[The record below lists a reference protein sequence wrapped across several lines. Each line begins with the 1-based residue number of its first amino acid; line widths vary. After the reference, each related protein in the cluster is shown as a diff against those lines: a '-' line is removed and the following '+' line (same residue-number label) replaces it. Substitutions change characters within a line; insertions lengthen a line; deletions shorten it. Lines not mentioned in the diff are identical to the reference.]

1 MARFRQTICACSTGF
16 WIVAKAKRTH
26 RKPAIGYV
34 PYAKDINVK
43 NTDVTEETLDKL
55 LYVDKETLGRA
66 EAEEIEKYYDDNFG
80 DKLPEE
86 IRENL
91 ETLKANCKK

>member
-1 MARFRQTICACSTGF
+1 M
-16 WIVAKAKRTH
+16 
-26 RKPAIGYV
+26 
-34 PYAKDINVK
+34 K

-55 LYVDKETLGRA
+55 LYVDKERWAA

-80 DKLPEE
+80 DKLPKE